1 MKREYWES
9 SGDSSPL
16 DIKKIEKTL
25 INSGTSPDIAHEV
38 ADQLSLVNEDNNN
51 IIFIFSDDN
60 QYVVT
65 GIYVPAE
72 ALDGK
77 TGPVLMR
84 GGNEKSII
92 AAFSRDFIAE
102 RLDNV
107 DSIEEKAGL
116 PGASEILWVG
126 ELENLAE
133 MVRVE
138 MKANPPESW
147 EDLLAGE

>member
-1 MKREYWES
+1 MNREYWEPA
-9 SGDSSPL
+9 GDSGPL
-16 DIKKIEKTL
+16 DINKVKKIL
-25 INSGTSPDIAHEV
+25 INSGTTPDIAHEV
-38 ADQLSLVNEDNNN
+38 ASQLSLVNEDSNN

-84 GGNEKSII
+84 GGHEKSII

-102 RLDNV
+102 RLESV
-107 DSIEEKAGL
+107 DSVEEKAGL

-138 MKANPPESW
+138 MKANPPENW